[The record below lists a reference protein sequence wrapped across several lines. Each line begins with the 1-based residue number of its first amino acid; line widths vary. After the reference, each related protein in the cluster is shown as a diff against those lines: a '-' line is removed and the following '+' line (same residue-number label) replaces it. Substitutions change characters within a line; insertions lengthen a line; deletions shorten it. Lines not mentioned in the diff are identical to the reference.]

1 MTRAKCITEAKD
13 RREAPVLED
22 PVPHSVQ
29 SRAFQVF
36 YMVDD
41 EDQGV
46 EVVETN
52 RIDPEDLIP
61 HLLLGGSI
69 YITPKKHQY
78 ESTARA
84 HL

>member
-1 MTRAKCITEAKD
+1 MSARAKCVTEETD
-13 RREAPVLED
+13 HRD
-22 PVPHSVQ
+22 PKGHAGKVSGPSKV
-29 SRAFQVF
+29 FQVF

-41 EDQGV
+41 EEQSV

-69 YITPKKHQY
+69 YITPKKHQD
-78 ESTARA
+78 EFTARA
-84 HL
+84 HM